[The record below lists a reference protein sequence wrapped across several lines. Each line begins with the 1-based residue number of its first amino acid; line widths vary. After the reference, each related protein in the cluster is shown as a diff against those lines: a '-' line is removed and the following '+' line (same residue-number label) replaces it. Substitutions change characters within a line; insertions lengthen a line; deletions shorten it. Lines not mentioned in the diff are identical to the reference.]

1 MVNSYQKL
9 MLAGDF
15 FDIKAVEPFDLVA
28 EQQQIKAI
36 VLLNADHSIYQ
47 GHFPGNPV
55 VPGVCQIQMIKE
67 LLELVLLRS
76 TRLME
81 SDNIKFLSMI
91 NPRNIE
97 LLNVDL
103 LIKHTDPKHF
113 SVTAS
118 VYSGTATF
126 LKFKGKFESA
136 S

>member
-1 MVNSYQKL
+1 

-15 FDIKAVEPFDLVA
+15 FEIKAVEPFDLKA
-28 EQQQIKAI
+28 DQQPIKAL
-36 VLLNADHSIYQ
+36 VLLNADHSIFK
-47 GHFPGNPV
+47 GHFPDNPV
-55 VPGVCQIQMIKE
+55 VPGVCQIQIVKG

-103 LIKHTDPKHF
+103 LIKHIDPKHF
-113 SVTAS
+113 NVTAS

-136 S
+136 C